1 MDPKVLKALGSAVID
16 IAGDKKVQ
24 KVVLGTYTDGTTRS
38 VVDALSGEFLS
49 GKDREKYLKEKKK
62 KKKHKK
68 KKKDIWNYDD

>member
-49 GKDREKYLKEKKK
+49 GKDRE
-62 KKKHKK
+62 
-68 KKKDIWNYDD
+68 